1 MAAETTGGD
10 LGHVVALL
18 TAAVIA
24 VPLFKKLG
32 LGSVLGY
39 LAAGVAIGPFGLRLF
54 TDGQSILHV
63 AELGVVMLLFIIG
76 LEMMPSRL
84 WGLRKQIFGLGL
96 AQVAAAGA
104 ILTVAGIYYGFTPA
118 VAFVAAMGFVMTS
131 TAVVLQVIEERGET
145 STPAGQKIVS
155 ILLLEDLAI
164 VPLLAVVAFLSPTIQ
179 SEAGLRWQPIALAL
193 GSVAILIV
201 AGRFLLNPLFRL
213 LASVRAREIM
223 TAAALLVVLGSA
235 LLMQVGGLS
244 AAMGA
249 FLAGVLL
256 SESSFR
262 HQLEADVEPFR
273 GLLLGLFFLSVG
285 MTLDLS
291 LMAREWRTI
300 LASVAVYMT
309 LKALAIWLVAVVF
322 RSSANEATHRAAL
335 MAQGGEFA
343 FVLYAA
349 GVQAGIL
356 DGPTNA
362 ALSATVILSMAL
374 TPLLVLGL
382 RYLPTKAASMDGI
395 DEADDLKGTVLIIG
409 FGRVGQVMSQLLLAR
424 GVDVA
429 IIDTD
434 TEMIR
439 SAEEFGF
446 KVYYGDG
453 TRLDVLHAS
462 GAASARAIGICV
474 DKKDATDKI
483 VELAKAEFPNA
494 QLLVRSFDRE
504 HALEL
509 IKQGVDLQMRETFES
524 ALVLGGMALKAVG
537 ASEAEAAEIVE
548 DIRRRDAE
556 RFKLEVVGGLSAGVK
571 LLHSNRMKPTPLT
584 PPKRNVAAASAAG
597 ATAPAEA
604 ATSPSPPAAT
614 ATSTAAPDSPQT
626 QPADASS

>member
-1 MAAETTGGD
+1 MAAETAGSD

-18 TAAVIA
+18 AAAVVA
-24 VPLFKKLG
+24 VPLFKRLG

-54 TDGQSILHV
+54 TDGQAILHV

-96 AQVAAAGA
+96 AQVGVAGA
-104 ILTVAGIYYGFTPA
+104 VLTVAGIYYGFAPA

-155 ILLLEDLAI
+155 VLLLEDLAI
-164 VPLLAVVAFLSPTIQ
+164 VPLLAVVAFLSPEIR
-179 SEAGLRWQPIALAL
+179 SETGLRWQPVALAL
-193 GSVAILIV
+193 GSVAVLVV
-201 AGRFLLNPLFRL
+201 AGRYLLNPLFRL
-213 LASVRAREIM
+213 LAEVRAREIM

-285 MTLDLS
+285 MTLDLG
-291 LMAREWRTI
+291 LMGREWRTI
-300 LASVAVYMT
+300 LASVAVYMV
-309 LKALAIWLVAVVF
+309 LKAIAIFLVALAF
-322 RSSANEATHRAAL
+322 RSNAREATHRAAL

-349 GVQAGIL
+349 AVQAGIF

-382 RYLPTKAASMDGI
+382 RYLPNSGASMDGI
-395 DEADDLKGTVLIIG
+395 DAADDLKGTVLIIG

-429 IIDTD
+429 IIDIDTD
-434 TEMIR
+434 MIR
-439 SAEEFGF
+439 SAEDFGF

-462 GAASARAIGICV
+462 GAATARAIGVCV
-474 DKKDATDKI
+474 DKQDAADKI
-483 VELAKAEFPNA
+483 VELAQAEFPNA
-494 QLLVRSFDRE
+494 TLLVRSFDRE
-504 HALEL
+504 HALKL
-509 IKQGVDLQMRETFES
+509 IQKGVDSQMRETFES

-537 ASEAEAAEIVE
+537 ASEAEAAEIAA
-548 DIRRRDAE
+548 DIRRRDEE
-556 RFKLEVVGGLSAGVK
+556 RFKLEVVGGLAAGAK
-571 LLHSNRMKPTPLT
+571 LLHSNKMKPTPLT
-584 PPKRNVAAASAAG
+584 PPKRPVAKATDKAQAKAAPG
-597 ATAPAEA
+597 E
-604 ATSPSPPAAT
+604 PAAQPEL
-614 ATSTAAPDSPQT
+614 ATTT
-626 QPADASS
+626 PAGDGSGP

>member
-18 TAAVIA
+18 TAAVVA

-104 ILTVAGIYYGFTPA
+104 ILTVAGMYYGFTPA

-155 ILLLEDLAI
+155 VLLLEDLAI

-179 SEAGLRWQPIALAL
+179 SDAGLRWQPIALAL

-309 LKALAIWLVAVVF
+309 LKAVAIWLVAVVF
-322 RSSANEATHRAAL
+322 RSSASEATHRAAL

-382 RYLPTKAASMDGI
+382 RYLPATAASMDGI
-395 DEADDLKGTVLIIG
+395 DAADDLKGTVLIIG

-537 ASEAEAAEIVE
+537 ANEAEVAEIVE

-556 RFKLEVVGGLSAGVK
+556 RFKLEVIGGLAAGAK

-584 PPKRNVAAASAAG
+584 PPKRAAAAAAG
-597 ATAPAEA
+597 TAAPAEA
-604 ATSPSPPAAT
+604 ATVTSPALPEI
-614 ATSTAAPDSPQT
+614 APT
-626 QPADASS
+626 QPADATP

>member
-1 MAAETTGGD
+1 MAAEATGSD

-18 TAAVIA
+18 TAAVVA
-24 VPLFKKLG
+24 VPIFKRLG

-39 LAAGVAIGPFGLRLF
+39 LAAGVVIGPFGLRLF

-84 WGLRKQIFGLGL
+84 WGLRRQIFGLGL

-104 ILTVAGIYYGFTPA
+104 LLTLAGIYYGFSPA

-179 SEAGLRWQPIALAL
+179 SDAGLRWQPIVLAV
-193 GSVAILIV
+193 GSVAALIV

-213 LASVRAREIM
+213 LAEVRAREIM

-291 LMAREWRTI
+291 LMAREWRTV

-309 LKALAIWLVAVVF
+309 LKAIAIWLVAVVF
-322 RSSANEATHRAAL
+322 RSSPREATHRAAL

-343 FVLYAA
+343 FVLFAA
-349 GVQAGIL
+349 GVQAGIF

-362 ALSATVILSMAL
+362 AMSATVILSMAL

-382 RYLPTKAASMDGI
+382 RYLPASKASMEGI
-395 DEADDLKGTVLIIG
+395 DEADGLKGTVLIIG

-462 GAASARAIGICV
+462 GADKARAIGICV
-474 DKKDATDKI
+474 DKREATDKI
-483 VELAKAEFPNA
+483 VELAQAEFPNA

-504 HALEL
+504 HALKL
-509 IKQGVDLQMRETFES
+509 IQQGVDHQMRETFES
-524 ALVLGGMALKAVG
+524 ALVLGGMALEAIG
-537 ASEAEAAEIVE
+537 ASEAEVAEIVE

-556 RFKLEVVGGLSAGVK
+556 RFKLEVVGGLAAGAK
-571 LLHSNRMKPTPLT
+571 LLHSNRMKPTPLV
-584 PPKRNVAAASAAG
+584 PPKRPVPPAAASAAPVPAPVDAASG
-597 ATAPAEA
+597 AAASPA
-604 ATSPSPPAAT
+604 
-614 ATSTAAPDSPQT
+614 
-626 QPADASS
+626 PADATP

>member
-1 MAAETTGGD
+1 MAAEGAGGD

-18 TAAVIA
+18 AAAVIA
-24 VPLFKKLG
+24 VPVFKRLG

-39 LAAGVAIGPFGLRLF
+39 LAAGVVIGPFGLRLF
-54 TDGQSILHV
+54 TDAQSTLHV

-96 AQVAAAGA
+96 AQVVVAGG
-104 ILTVAGIYYGFTPA
+104 ILTVAGIYYGFAPA

-164 VPLLAVVAFLSPTIQ
+164 VPLLAIVAFLNPNLQ
-179 SEAGLRWQPIALAL
+179 SDAGFKWQPVALAL
-193 GSVAILIV
+193 GSIAVLVV

-213 LASVRAREIM
+213 LAEVRAREIM

-235 LLMQVGGLS
+235 LLMEVGGLS

-285 MTLDLS
+285 MTLDLG
-291 LMAREWRTI
+291 LIAREWRTV

-309 LKALAIWLVAVVF
+309 LKALAIWLVAVAF
-322 RSSANEATHRAAL
+322 RSGPSEATHRAAL

-349 GVQAGIL
+349 GVQANIF

-374 TPLLVLGL
+374 TPLLVMGL
-382 RYLPTKAASMDGI
+382 RYLPRSKASMDGI
-395 DEADDLKGTVLIIG
+395 DAAEGLKGTVLIIG

-462 GAASARAIGICV
+462 GAASARAIGVCV
-474 DKKDATDKI
+474 DKQAATDKI
-483 VELAKAEFPNA
+483 IELAKSEFPNA
-494 QLLVRSFDRE
+494 ELLVRSFDRE
-504 HALEL
+504 HALKL
-509 IKQGVDLQMRETFES
+509 IQDGVDNQVRETFES
-524 ALVLGGMALKAVG
+524 ALVLGRMALKAVG

-548 DIRRRDAE
+548 DIRKRDAD
-556 RFKLEVVGGLSAGVK
+556 RFKLEVVGGLAAGAK

-584 PPKRNVAAASAAG
+584 PPKRPP
-597 ATAPAEA
+597 ATAPTVVA
-604 ATSPSPPAAT
+604 ATEPPAKGETVLADAGSPS
-614 ATSTAAPDSPQT
+614 
-626 QPADASS
+626 

>member
-1 MAAETTGGD
+1 MAAETAGSD

-18 TAAVIA
+18 AAAVIA
-24 VPLFKKLG
+24 VPLFKRLG

-39 LAAGVAIGPFGLRLF
+39 LAAGVVIGPFGLRLF

-96 AQVAAAGA
+96 AQVAGAGAVLTAAGM
-104 ILTVAGIYYGFTPA
+104 YYGFSPA

-131 TAVVLQVIEERGET
+131 TAVVLQVIAERGET
-145 STPAGQKIVS
+145 STPGGQKIVS

-179 SEAGLRWQPIALAL
+179 SDAGLRWQPVALAV
-193 GSVAILIV
+193 GSVALLVI

-213 LASVRAREIM
+213 LADVRAREIM

-285 MTLDLS
+285 MTLDLG
-291 LMAREWRTI
+291 LMAREWRVV
-300 LASVAVYMT
+300 LASVAVYMV
-309 LKALAIWLVAVVF
+309 LKAIAIWVVAIAF
-322 RSSANEATHRAAL
+322 GSNWREATHRAAL

-349 GVQAGIL
+349 GVQAGVL

-362 ALSATVILSMAL
+362 ALAATIIISMAL

-382 RYLPTKAASMDGI
+382 RYLPRNPQSMDGI
-395 DEADDLKGTVLIIG
+395 DAADDLKGTVLIIG

-429 IIDTD
+429 IIDVD

-439 SAEEFGF
+439 SAEDFGF

-462 GAASARAIGICV
+462 GAATATAIGICV
-474 DKKDATDKI
+474 DKQDAVDKI
-483 VELAKAEFPNA
+483 VEIAQSEFPNA
-494 QLLVRSFDRE
+494 TLLVRSFDRE
-504 HALEL
+504 HALKL
-509 IKQGVDLQMRETFES
+509 IQKGVDNQMRETFES
-524 ALVLGGMALKAVG
+524 ALLLGGMALKAVG
-537 ASEAEAAEIVE
+537 ASEAEVAEITA
-548 DIRRRDAE
+548 DIRRRDAD
-556 RFKLEVVGGLSAGVK
+556 RFKLEVVGGLAAGAK
-571 LLHSNRMKPTPLT
+571 LLHGNKMKPTPLT
-584 PPKRNVAAASAAG
+584 PPKRPVAAKPTDAPAG
-597 ATAPAEA
+597 APPADI
-604 ATSPSPPAAT
+604 SPPAAAT
-614 ATSTAAPDSPQT
+614 AGEGTAS
-626 QPADASS
+626 

>member
-1 MAAETTGGD
+1 MAAEGAGSD

-18 TAAVIA
+18 TAAVVA
-24 VPLFKKLG
+24 VPLFKRLG

-39 LAAGVAIGPFGLRLF
+39 LAAGVVIGPFGLKLF
-54 TDGQSILHV
+54 TDAQSILHV
-63 AELGVVMLLFIIG
+63 AELGVVMLLFVIG
-76 LEMMPSRL
+76 LEMEPSRL

-96 AQVAAAGA
+96 AQVASAGA
-104 ILTVAGIYYGFTPA
+104 ILTVAGIYYGFSPA

-164 VPLLAVVAFLSPTIQ
+164 VPLLAVVAFLSPTLQ
-179 SEAGLRWQPIALAL
+179 TDAGFKWQPVALAVA
-193 GSVAILIV
+193 SVAALVI

-213 LASVRAREIM
+213 LADVRAREIM

-285 MTLDLS
+285 MTLDFA
-291 LMAREWRTI
+291 LMAREWQVI

-309 LKALAIWLVAVVF
+309 LKAAAIFGIALLF
-322 RSSANEATHRAAL
+322 KSGPSEAAHRAAL

-343 FVLYAA
+343 FVLFSA
-349 GVQAGIL
+349 GVQAGVL

-374 TPLLVLGL
+374 TPLLVMGL
-382 RYLPTKAASMDGI
+382 RFLPRSQDSMDGI
-395 DEADDLKGTVLIIG
+395 DAADELKGTVLIIG

-424 GVDVA
+424 GVEVA

-434 TEMIR
+434 TDMIR

-453 TRLDVLHAS
+453 TRLDVLHSS
-462 GAASARAIGICV
+462 GAASAKAIGVCV
-474 DKKDATDKI
+474 NDQSATDKI
-483 VELAKAEFPNA
+483 VELVKSEFPNA
-494 QLLVRSFDRE
+494 ELLVRSFDRE
-504 HALEL
+504 HALKL
-509 IKQGVDLQMRETFES
+509 ITGGVDKQVRETFES
-524 ALVLGGMALKAVG
+524 ALVLGGLALRSVG
-537 ASEAEAAEIVE
+537 ATEAEAAEIIA

-556 RFKLEVVGGLSAGVK
+556 RFKLEVVGGLAAGVK
-571 LLHSNRMKPTPLT
+571 LLHSNKMKPTPLT
-584 PPKRNVAAASAAG
+584 PPKRPPAAASA
-597 ATAPAEA
+597 
-604 ATSPSPPAAT
+604 
-614 ATSTAAPDSPQT
+614 STAAVAASGAVAPSA
-626 QPADASS
+626 PADSGAAP

>member
-1 MAAETTGGD
+1 
-10 LGHVVALL
+10 
-18 TAAVIA
+18 
-24 VPLFKKLG
+24 
-32 LGSVLGY
+32 
-39 LAAGVAIGPFGLRLF
+39 
-54 TDGQSILHV
+54 
-63 AELGVVMLLFIIG
+63 
-76 LEMMPSRL
+76 
-84 WGLRKQIFGLGL
+84 
-96 AQVAAAGA
+96 
-104 ILTVAGIYYGFTPA
+104 
-118 VAFVAAMGFVMTS
+118 
-131 TAVVLQVIEERGET
+131 
-145 STPAGQKIVS
+145 
-155 ILLLEDLAI
+155 
-164 VPLLAVVAFLSPTIQ
+164 
-179 SEAGLRWQPIALAL
+179 
-193 GSVAILIV
+193 
-201 AGRFLLNPLFRL
+201 
-213 LASVRAREIM
+213 
-223 TAAALLVVLGSA
+223 
-235 LLMQVGGLS
+235 MQVGGLS

-309 LKALAIWLVAVVF
+309 LKAVAIWLVAVVF
-322 RSSANEATHRAAL
+322 RSSTSEATHRAAL

-382 RYLPTKAASMDGI
+382 RYLPATAASMDGI
-395 DEADDLKGTVLIIG
+395 DAADDLKGTVLIIG

-509 IKQGVDLQMRETFES
+509 IKQGVDQQMRETFES

-537 ASEAEAAEIVE
+537 ANEAEVAEIVE

-556 RFKLEVVGGLSAGVK
+556 RFKLEVIGGLAAGAK

-584 PPKRNVAAASAAG
+584 PPKRAAAAAAG
-597 ATAPAEA
+597 TAAPAEA
-604 ATSPSPPAAT
+604 ATVTSPALPEI
-614 ATSTAAPDSPQT
+614 APT
-626 QPADASS
+626 QPADATP

>member
-1 MAAETTGGD
+1 MAAEGTGSD

-18 TAAVIA
+18 TAAVVA
-24 VPLFKKLG
+24 VPLFKRLG

-96 AQVAAAGA
+96 AQVVVAGA
-104 ILTVAGIYYGFTPA
+104 VLTAAGIYYGFAPA

-164 VPLLAVVAFLSPTIQ
+164 VPLLAIVAFLSPTIQ
-179 SEAGLRWQPIALAL
+179 SDAGLRWQPIALAV
-193 GSVAILIV
+193 GATAALII

-213 LASVRAREIM
+213 LANVRAREIM

-235 LLMQVGGLS
+235 LLMQAGGLS

-285 MTLDLS
+285 MTLDLG
-291 LMAREWRTI
+291 LMAREWRTV

-309 LKALAIWLVAVVF
+309 LKAIAIWLVAVIF
-322 RSSANEATHRAAL
+322 RSNASEATHRAAL

-343 FVLYAA
+343 FVLFSAA
-349 GVQAGIL
+349 VMAGIF

-382 RYLPTKAASMDGI
+382 RYLPSAKASMDGI
-395 DEADDLKGTVLIIG
+395 DKADDLKGTVLIIG

-424 GVDVA
+424 GIDVA

-462 GAASARAIGICV
+462 GAASARAIGVCV
-474 DKKDATDKI
+474 DKREATDRI
-483 VELAKAEFPNA
+483 VELAQAEFPNA

-504 HALEL
+504 HALKL
-509 IKQGVDLQMRETFES
+509 IQQGVDQQMRETFES
-524 ALVLGGMALKAVG
+524 ALVLGGMALAAVG
-537 ASEAEAAEIVE
+537 ANEAEVVEIVA

-556 RFKLEVVGGLSAGVK
+556 RFKLEVVGGLAAGAK

-584 PPKRNVAAASAAG
+584 PPKRQPAVTAATVPSEPASADVG
-597 ATAPAEA
+597 ATPAV
-604 ATSPSPPAAT
+604 
-614 ATSTAAPDSPQT
+614 
-626 QPADASS
+626 DAST